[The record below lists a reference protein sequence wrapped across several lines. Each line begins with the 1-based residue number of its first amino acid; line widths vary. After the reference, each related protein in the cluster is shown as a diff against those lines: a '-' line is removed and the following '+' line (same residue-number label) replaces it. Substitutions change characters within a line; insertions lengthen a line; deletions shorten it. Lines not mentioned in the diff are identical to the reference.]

1 MATKRICKYYF
12 NGQEFTE
19 EELKS
24 ALLSGY
30 FDSYADEKGI
40 KLPTMKSISDKKLKT
55 LLSKSQVPTS
65 SGSSA
70 MQIALNSLPNVKANT
85 DINDFNLARSF
96 PESVEIKNEFGDV
109 VGVYLDGDVY
119 LDPFYLSNSD
129 SLVKGMAYAWLELA
143 KGKDPALYKAFMASV
158 NKGNPYYDAAE
169 TTYPNASPEQ
179 LKQLAASQMIMDD
192 ANKLKDPTF
201 KEKVSNFISKIA
213 DLMRKLFGISKNVDF
228 MNMTSKD
235 FSEAVAKE
243 LMGAKPITD
252 VTNSQLANIDLEAP
266 AISIQGGL
274 MGSGPGYLDRLV
286 RKMSGKSTT
295 LISPRYFKN
304 FSQMLNYWFSS
315 GNAINKLDET
325 RKNQISANS
334 KNVIGLVNELR
345 DELKKYAKANNLT
358 DAQAKQLIDD
368 INAKLTGKLGMNQS
382 TLTTEIENIVTRMR
396 TEIDAMSQII
406 QQFIDP
412 NTDLFA
418 TIDQNLG
425 IYMNR
430 SYAVFKDNRW
440 NKKMFP
446 AGMNTKIAKGDSK
459 RELKFQQ
466 IYEQA
471 YKYIKAAYPD
481 LSSEEVDTFLKK
493 LARADKGEESFELPK
508 GKLGSAM
515 DDFMSKK
522 KDIAPELRA
531 FLGEYTDPITNFY
544 HTMENMI
551 RYAENKKFLNQLKEM
566 GENKIFFSEPS
577 GEFNVLIAK
586 APSIKNGKHKPG
598 DESYSPLAG
607 MYTSRDIAE
616 QLKQTD
622 KSAKSK
628 TLRKFATAFK
638 LGKTALSPASV
649 VRNFW
654 SYVFVHAANGHINPA
669 DGGMTSFKLAFK
681 ELRNRPNETLVR
693 LTELGIIDSGVYE
706 GELRAAINEAFSGS
720 DINMGDEEF
729 YNSVYDKLNRFA
741 SKTGKNVIGVYKAVD
756 DAHKIFAYF
765 SELSS
770 VEFMFPNMPKAKQE
784 ELTAERTKRVHV
796 FYNKAPNIVTRLA
809 KSPLLGT
816 FPTWTSETI
825 RISFEIPKLA
835 KEDIKN
841 GIKNK
846 NNKQVF
852 VGVKRLSGYTSMA
865 LIVSGL
871 AGGVGST
878 IVGAIAKAFGADDED
893 DEEVKD
899 AVQRVLWEGSPDW
912 AKASTRIILD
922 SPQPGVYRF
931 LDVDWLNPFS
941 VYSRAYNM
949 YNRTGKFDT
958 DKNPVYESLYEFG
971 KNFIGEEA
979 ALSIILNAREGI
991 DGKGN
996 PLYASDASDS
1006 EKAANTIS
1014 YALYEMMP
1022 GFTKTVEDLY
1032 SAARREEGFAK
1043 EADVKDFDDVLWK
1056 NTFGGDIKRVDATKQ
1071 FKSKVQSKYAKNF
1084 QDQYND
1090 ISTEV
1095 YNGDKELEKLK
1106 FQYDKGT
1113 ISKEEYLESIASV
1126 KSQIAEAIQNPA
1138 ARFVGSQIDLNA
1150 YSVALYRIGVDPAI
1164 IQEKLDQGL
1173 RFGTM
1178 GGFPKV
1184 KFKEVLSGQIKSP
1197 FELDFNGVLDN
1208 APQFKF
1214 KPKDG
1219 AAFFALPKSFL
1230 DANNIKSE
1238 SDYIEYLRNLN
1249 NFQKQEVKK
1258 KLE

>member
-1 MATKRICKYYF
+1 MAKKRICKYYF

-30 FDSYADEKGI
+30 FDSYADERGI
-40 KLPTMKSISDKKLKT
+40 KLPTMKSVSDKKLKT
-55 LLSKSQVPTS
+55 LLSKAQVSPS
-65 SGSSA
+65 SGTSA
-70 MQIALNSLPNVKANT
+70 MQIALDSLPNVNANT
-85 DINDFNLARSF
+85 NVDDFNLARSF

-119 LDPFYLSNSD
+119 LDPFYLSNTD
-129 SLVKGMAYAWLELA
+129 SLVSGMSYAWLELA
-143 KGKDPALYKAFMASV
+143 KGKDPALYKSFMASI

-169 TTYPNASPEQ
+169 TLYPNASTEQ
-179 LKQLAASQMIMDD
+179 LKQLAAAQMIMED
-192 ANKLKDPTF
+192 AQKLKDPSL
-201 KEKVSNFISKIA
+201 KQKISNFISKIG

-228 MNMTSKD
+228 MNMTTKD

-243 LMGAKPITD
+243 LMGAKPISN
-252 VTNSQLANIDLEAP
+252 VTNSQLANIDNEAP

-315 GNAINKLDET
+315 GNAINKLDDS

-368 INAKLTGKLGMNQS
+368 INAKLTGQLGAGQS
-382 TLTTEIENIVTRMR
+382 TLTPEIENIVTRMR

-412 NTDLFA
+412 NTQLFA
-418 TIDQNLG
+418 TIDDNLG
-425 IYMNR
+425 VYMNR
-430 SYAVFKDNRW
+430 SYAAFKDNRW

-446 AGMNTKIAKGDSK
+446 SGMNTKIAQGDSK

-493 LARADKGEESFELPK
+493 LARADKGEDAFELPK

-551 RYAENKKFLNQLKEM
+551 RYAENKKFLGELKNM

-586 APSIKNGKHKPG
+586 
-598 DESYSPLAG
+598 DDSYSPLAG

-622 KSAKSK
+622 KSFKIKS
-628 TLRKFATAFK
+628 LRQIATAFK
-638 LGKTALSPASV
+638 LSKTALSLYSI

-654 SYVFVHAANGHINPA
+654 SYTAVHGANGHINPA
-669 DGGMTSFKLAFK
+669 DGGITSFKLAFK

-729 YNSVYDKLNRFA
+729 YTSLTDKLNRFA
-741 SKTGKNVIGVYKAVD
+741 SKTSKNVVGVYKAVD

-770 VEFMFPNMPKAKQE
+770 VEFMFPNMPKAQQE

-825 RISFEIPKLA
+825 RVSFEIPKLA

-846 NNKQVF
+846 NNKQVA
-852 VGVKRLSGYTSMA
+852 VGVKRLSGYTTTA
-865 LIVSGL
+865 LMISGL

-878 IVGAIAKAFGADDED
+878 IVGAIAKALGADDED
-893 DEEVKD
+893 DEEIKD

-912 AKASTRIILD
+912 AKASTRIVLD

-931 LDVDWLNPFS
+931 IDVDWLNPFS
-941 VYSRAYNM
+941 IYSRAYNM

-958 DKNPVYESLYEFG
+958 EKNPVYESLYEFG

-979 ALSIILNAREGI
+979 ALGIILNAREGV
-991 DGKGN
+991 DGKGI

-1032 SAARREEGFAK
+1032 LAARREEGFAK
-1043 EADVKDFDDVLWK
+1043 EADVKDFSDVLIK
-1056 NTFGGDIKRVDATKQ
+1056 NTLGGDIKRVDATKQ
-1071 FKSKVQSKYAKNF
+1071 FKSKVQSTYAKNF

-1090 ISTEV
+1090 ISTDV

-1126 KSQIAEAIQNPA
+1126 KSQIAEQIQNPA

-1150 YSVALYRIGVDPAI
+1150 YAVALYRIGVDPAI

-1197 FELDFNGVLDN
+1197 FELDFNGTLDN

-1238 SDYIEYLRNLN
+1238 ADYIEYLRNLN
-1249 NFQKQEVKK
+1249 NFQKQEVKN